1 MFDEDGRP
9 YTQSDHDEAA
19 EVGGTVLW
27 LFAVALM
34 VAAIIVT
41 CECI

>member
-1 MFDEDGRP
+1 MRHEEP
-9 YTQSDHDEAA
+9 YTTSEHDRAA
-19 EVGGTVLW
+19 EVGGIVLW

>member
-1 MFDEDGRP
+1 MYDEDGRP
-9 YTQSDHDEAA
+9 YTQDEHDRAA
-19 EVGGTVLW
+19 EVGGIVLW

>member
-1 MFDEDGRP
+1 MYDEDGRP
-9 YTQSDHDEAA
+9 YTQDEHDRSA
-19 EVGGTVLW
+19 EVGGIVLW